1 MVLHRH
7 RIPGN
12 NQVIGKRLQRLIK
25 GELLAAIAILSQFS
39 DILNPM
45 NRRDFLKSTA
55 AAALLS
61 GAPLKAAPKLAATDW
76 VTLGESGVKVTRLAF
91 GTGSNGGLIQREL
104 GQEGFNRLVR
114 HAYDSG
120 IRFFETAE
128 SYTGMPNM
136 LATALKGIP
145 RDTYRLMTKIRG
157 RNGIDTKLKI
167 DEVRKAL
174 NTEYVDILLLHCVRT
189 KGWAEDF
196 KFMRDE
202 YDNAKSKKA
211 ILSHGASC
219 HGLLPLS
226 DFPGQK
232 WLDVAL
238 LRINHNGERM
248 DNLQSEAAERG
259 DVARVTSQISK
270 IHAQGTGIIGMKLV
284 GEGRF
289 KNRED
294 RKKALQYVFGLGTV
308 NAVTIG
314 YKSAAEID
322 EAIENISFVS
332 TT

>member
-1 MVLHRH
+1 
-7 RIPGN
+7 
-12 NQVIGKRLQRLIK
+12 
-25 GELLAAIAILSQFS
+25 
-39 DILNPM
+39 M

-76 VTLGESGVKVTRLAF
+76 VTLGDSGVKVTRLAF
-91 GTGSNGGLIQREL
+91 GTRSNGGRIQREL
-104 GQEGFNRLVR
+104 GREGFNRLVR
-114 HAYDSG
+114 Q
-120 IRFFETAE
+120 
-128 SYTGMPNM
+128 
-136 LATALKGIP
+136 
-145 RDTYRLMTKIRG
+145 
-157 RNGIDTKLKI
+157 
-167 DEVRKAL
+167 AL
-174 NTEYVDILLLHCVRT
+174 NTEYVDILLPHCVRT
-189 KGWAEDF
+189 KGWTEDF

-211 ILSHGASC
+211 ILSHRVSC

-238 LRINHNGERM
+238 LRVNHNSERM
-248 DNLQSEAAERG
+248 DNLQSEASERG

-270 IHAQGTGIIGMKLV
+270 IH
-284 GEGRF
+284 
-289 KNRED
+289 
-294 RKKALQYVFGLGTV
+294 GTV